1 MKGGIEKMK
10 YLKIV
15 LVGHEPIYANENTK
29 KENGK
34 QPDFRSDGVAVW
46 VNVKKEELGP
56 TASARE

>member
-1 MKGGIEKMK
+1 MK

-46 VNVKKEELGP
+46 VNARKEELGP
-56 TASARE
+56 SAPSRE

>member
-1 MKGGIEKMK
+1 MK

-15 LVGHEPIYANENTK
+15 LVGHEPIYASENMK

-56 TASARE
+56 TSRSPSE